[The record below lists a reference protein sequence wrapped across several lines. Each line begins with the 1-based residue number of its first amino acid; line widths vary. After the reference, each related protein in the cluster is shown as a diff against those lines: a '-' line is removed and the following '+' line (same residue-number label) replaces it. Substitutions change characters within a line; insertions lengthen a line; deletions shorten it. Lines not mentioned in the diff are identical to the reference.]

1 MQKKQDRRQEN
12 LHKQLAKIPSV
23 EEVLQQEDLQP
34 FIHRYSRKMITPLL
48 RVVLEEE
55 RKLIINGN
63 SPSAMPEIL
72 QKCSILIQQDCQS
85 FLRPVINAT
94 GVILHTN
101 FGRAIIGD
109 KLIAQAVDVIK
120 GFSNLE
126 YDLFD
131 GKRGKRGLFI
141 ERMLATFSQSESA
154 LILNNNAA
162 AVYLILKTMAKGREV
177 IISRGE
183 LVQIGGGFRIPAI
196 LEESCAILR
205 EVGTTNQ
212 TTLQDYEKAINTN
225 TGLILKVHQSNFSL
239 VGFTQEATV
248 KELHLLARKYQ
259 LPLVVDLGSGTFLPT
274 EGFQLQHEP
283 TVQDNIR
290 AGADLVCFSGDKL
303 LGGPQAGIICGK
315 REYLNIIRKDPM
327 YRTFRVGKVT
337 MALLQCT
344 MLSYLQGTSMEDL
357 PVWQMIS
364 QPYQKIKRRCRNL
377 VKKLREKKVP
387 AFCQDGESVVGGGSL
402 PGKSLPT
409 RLFCLQTSG
418 NIKKLDQKLRLS
430 YPALVGRVQD
440 NLLMFDPR
448 TIEPKYDKLLVDII
462 CSAYQTEERLK
473 IN

>member
-1 MQKKQDRRQEN
+1 LQNKQDSQQKN
-12 LHKQLAKIPSV
+12 LHKQLARIPSV
-23 EEVLQQEDLQP
+23 EEVLQQKDLQP
-34 FIHRYSRKMITPLL
+34 FICRYSRKMITPLV

-55 RKLIINGN
+55 RKFIGNGN
-63 SPSAMPEIL
+63 PPSAMPEII
-72 QKCSILIQQDCQS
+72 QKCSDFIQRDCQS

-101 FGRAIIGD
+101 LGRAILGD
-109 KLIAQAVDVIK
+109 KLLAQAVDAIK

-126 YDLFD
+126 YNLFD
-131 GKRGKRGLFI
+131 GKRGNRGLFI
-141 ERMLATFSQSESA
+141 ERMLAAFSQSESA
-154 LILNNNAA
+154 LIVNNNAA

-196 LEESCAILR
+196 LEESGAILR

-212 TTLQDYEKAINTN
+212 TTVDDYEKAINNN

-239 VGFTQEATV
+239 LGFTEEATV
-248 KELHLLARKYQ
+248 KELRLLALKYQ
-259 LPLVVDLGSGTFLPT
+259 LPLVVDLGSGTFLST
-274 EGFQLQHEP
+274 EDFQLQHEP

-315 REYLNIIRKDPM
+315 REYLNIIQKDPM
-327 YRTFRVGKVT
+327 YRTFRVGKST
-337 MALLQCT
+337 MALLQFT
-344 MLSYLQGTSMEDL
+344 MLSYLQGASLEDL

-364 QPYQKIKRRCRNL
+364 LPYQKIKKRCQKLAKELR
-377 VKKLREKKVP
+377 KKNVP
-387 AFCQDGESVVGGGSL
+387 VFCQDGESVVGGGSL

-409 RLFCLQTSG
+409 SLFCLQTPR
-418 NIKKLDQKLRLS
+418 NIEKLDKKLRLS
-430 YPALVGRVQD
+430 YPALLARVQN

-448 TIEPKYDKLLVDII
+448 TIEPQYDKLVVDLI
-462 CSAYQTEERLK
+462 CSAYLAEERQK
-473 IN
+473 